1 MMTTLLELTSAS
13 LLALAIIAW
22 LLSGVISWLVAAS
35 ARLNSLISG
44 VGGVLASLA
53 AIAAAWQ
60 ALHNGQVQITPL
72 PLLHYLAEFNPLN
85 ALLLLAMSLPALF
98 CSLYAC
104 AWLNGVNQRKRAR
117 TGLLCNLLLAALT
130 AAAISA
136 NGAGLVLM
144 MELAALC
151 AYFLIVQTD
160 DVKSR
165 RAGLNQ
171 FLSGRLGT
179 LCLIL
184 CFALLYYA
192 SGIQEIEGL
201 SFELL
206 RHTAFTP
213 GVKSLAFLLSLL
225 GFGLYAGIIP
235 LHGLVPQSH
244 SSAPAQA
251 AALFS
256 SALMKIGIM
265 GVIKVGLDLL
275 GAPPL
280 WWGLMVLLLA
290 ILTALI
296 CGLYALM
303 EHDIR
308 RLLAYH
314 TLENVGIIL
323 LGVGGAMVG
332 VALNLPVLASLA
344 LLAGLFHLFNH
355 GLFKTALFLGAG
367 EIEMQTGIKD
377 MEKLGG
383 IARRMPWTA
392 VAMLIA
398 LMSMAALPPLN
409 GFASEW
415 LLYQSLFQMSAGHD
429 IAGRLLGPLLAVG
442 LALTGA
448 LALMCIAKVFGVTF
462 LGAPRSDAAA
472 SGLPPSFTMTLSIA
486 MLALLC
492 LAVGVAAPWVIP
504 PLAGVASSILQA
516 PPMQVASQGVL
527 LTRTAAVS
535 PPMIA
540 ILLLSLPLLPL
551 LLTSLLRGAR
561 LPARQRGD
569 AWACGYGHSPDMV
582 VTATGFAQPLRV
594 MFAPVYRLRRIAT
607 PDRLVSTLHRGGI
620 SALCHRLA
628 FIELAV
634 LLVITLA

>member
-1 MMTTLLELTSAS
+1 MTILFAFTPAS
-13 LLALAIIAW
+13 LLALALMIW
-22 LLSGVISWLVAAS
+22 LLSGVASWLLAA
-35 ARLNSLISG
+35 APRLSSLISG
-44 VGGVLASLA
+44 AGGMLA
-53 AIAAAWQ
+53 AATVITAALQILPATSAQIIA
-60 ALHNGQVQITPL
+60 L
-72 PLLHYLAEFNPLN
+72 PVLGYVAEFSPLN
-85 ALLLLAMSLPALF
+85 GLLLLAMSVPALF

-104 AWLNGVNQRKRAR
+104 AWLTGVNQRKRAR
-117 TGLLCNLLLAALT
+117 TGLLCNLLLAALI

-136 NGAGLVLM
+136 SGVGLILM

-151 AYFLIVQTD
+151 AYFLIVQAD

-179 LCLIL
+179 VCLIL
-184 CFALLYYA
+184 AFALLYHT
-192 SGIQEIEGL
+192 SGSV
-201 SFELL
+201 SFEVL
-206 RHTAFTP
+206 RHTEFTA
-213 GVKSLAFLLSLL
+213 GVKSLAFLLALT

-235 LHGLVPQSH
+235 LHGWVPQSH

-256 SALMKIGIM
+256 SALMKIGIV

-275 GAPPL
+275 GSPPL

-290 ILTALI
+290 ILTAFI
-296 CGLYALM
+296 GGLYALM

-367 EIEMQTGIKD
+367 EIEMQTGMKD

-383 IARRMPWTA
+383 IARLMPWTA

-415 LLYQSLFQMSAGHD
+415 LLYQSLFQLSNSHLF
-429 IAGRLLGPLLAVG
+429 IARLLGPLLAVG

-462 LGAPRSDAAA
+462 LGAPRSQAAA
-472 SGLPPSFTMTLSIA
+472 EATPAPLAMTLSSVL
-486 MLALLC
+486 LALLC
-492 LAVGVAAPWVIP
+492 VIFGIASPWLIPHFSAVAASVLNA
-504 PLAGVASSILQA
+504 PLMPFAEHDVALSTTS
-516 PPMQVASQGVL
+516 
-527 LTRTAAVS
+527 AVS
-535 PPMIA
+535 APMIA
-540 ILLLSLPLLPL
+540 LLLLAMPLLPWL
-551 LLTSLLRGAR
+551 IAALLRGTR
-561 LPARQRGD
+561 LPNRLRGD

-594 MFAPVYRLRRIAT
+594 MFAPLYRLRQHAT
-607 PDRLVSTLHRGGI
+607 PATLVAALHRGWLG
-620 SALCHRLA
+620 AFCRRLA

-634 LLVITLA
+634 LLVVAFA

>member
-1 MMTTLLELTSAS
+1 MMTSLFAWTPAS
-13 LLALAIIAW
+13 LLTLALMIW
-22 LLSGVISWLVAAS
+22 LLSGIVSWLVAAF
-35 ARLNSLISG
+35 ARLSSLISG
-44 VGGVLASLA
+44 AGGMLASLA
-53 AIAAAWQ
+53 VILAAMQ
-60 ALHNGQVQITPL
+60 ILHSGPAQSITL
-72 PLLHYLAEFNPLN
+72 PVLHFAAEFSPLN
-85 ALLLLAMSLPALF
+85 GLLLLAMAVPALF

-104 AWLNGVNQRKRAR
+104 AWLNSVNQRKRAR

-136 NGAGLVLM
+136 NGAGLILM

-184 CFALLYYA
+184 AFALLHHA
-192 SGIQEIEGL
+192 SG
-201 SFELL
+201 SVNFDVL
-206 RHTAFTP
+206 RHTEFTP

-235 LHGLVPQSH
+235 LHGWVPQSH

-280 WWGLMVLLLA
+280 WWGQMVLLLA
-290 ILTALI
+290 ILTAFI
-296 CGLYALM
+296 GGLYALM

-332 VALNLPVLASLA
+332 VALKLPVLASLA

-367 EIEMQTGIKD
+367 EIEMQSGIKD

-383 IARRMPWTA
+383 MARLMPWTA

-415 LLYQSLFQMSAGHD
+415 LLYQSLFQLSGSHVF
-429 IAGRLLGPLLAVG
+429 IARLLGPL

-462 LGAPRSDAAA
+462 LGAPRSQAAA
-472 SGLPPSFTMTLSIA
+472 DATPAPLPMTLASLL
-486 MLALLC
+486 LALLC
-492 LAVGVAAPWVIP
+492 VIF
-504 PLAGVASSILQA
+504 GVASPWLIPHFSAVAASVLNA
-516 PPMQVASQGVL
+516 PLMPFAGQGAAM
-527 LTRTAAVS
+527 TGTSAVS
-535 PPMIA
+535 APMIA
-540 ILLLSLPLLPL
+540 LLLLAMPVLPWLIA
-551 LLTSLLRGAR
+551 SLLRGQR
-561 LPARQRGD
+561 LPNRLRGD

-594 MFAPVYRLRRIAT
+594 MFAPLYRLRQRAT
-607 PDRLVSTLHRGGI
+607 PAALVTALHQGWLGAFCR
-620 SALCHRLA
+620 RLA

-634 LLVITLA
+634 LLVVAFA

>member
-1 MMTTLLELTSAS
+1 MTALFTLEPAS
-13 LLALAIIAW
+13 LLALALLVW
-22 LLSGVISWLVAAS
+22 LLSGIAGGLLAAAARISG
-35 ARLNSLISG
+35 LISG
-44 VGGVLASLA
+44 TGGMVASAAVIVAAVQVLISGTSVTL
-53 AIAAAWQ
+53 
-60 ALHNGQVQITPL
+60 TL
-72 PLLHYLAEFNPLN
+72 PVVPYTAELSPLN
-85 ALLLLAMSLPALF
+85 ALLLLAMSVTALF
-98 CSLYAC
+98 SSLYAC
-104 AWLNGVNQRKRAR
+104 AWLAHARQRQRAR

-136 NGAGLVLM
+136 TAVELILM
-144 MELAALC
+144 MEMAALC

-184 CFALLYYA
+184 AFALLHHT
-192 SGIQEIEGL
+192 SGSV
-201 SFELL
+201 SFDVL

-213 GVKSLAFLLSLL
+213 GIKSVSFLLALA

-235 LHGLVPQSH
+235 LHAWVPQSH
-244 SSAPAQA
+244 SSAPAHA

-256 SALMKIGIM
+256 SALMKIGIL
-265 GVIKVGLDLL
+265 GIVKVGLDLL

-290 ILTALI
+290 ILTAFI
-296 CGLYALM
+296 GGLYALM

-323 LGVGGAMVG
+323 LGVGGAMAG

-383 IARRMPWTA
+383 IARLMPWTA
-392 VAMLIA
+392 FTLLIA

-415 LLYQSLFQMSAGHD
+415 LLYQSLFQLSASPLF
-429 IAGRLLGPLLAVG
+429 IARLLGPLLAVG

-462 LGAPRSDAAA
+462 LGSPRSQAAEA
-472 SGLPPSFTMTLSIA
+472 TPAPLAMTLSGVL
-486 MLALLC
+486 LALLC
-492 LAVGVAAPWVIP
+492 VGC
-504 PLAGVASSILQA
+504 GVASPWIIPHFSAVAASVLNA
-516 PPMQVASQGVL
+516 PVLQVAQHGVVFS
-527 LTRTAAVS
+527 TTSAVS
-535 PPMIA
+535 APMVA
-540 ILLLSLPLLPL
+540 ILLLGMPLLPWIIAAV
-551 LLTSLLRGAR
+551 LRGKR
-561 LPARQRGD
+561 LPNRSRGD
-569 AWACGYGHSPDMV
+569 AWACGYAHSADMV

-594 MFAPVYRLRRIAT
+594 MFAPLYRLRQRVT
-607 PDRLVSTLHRGGI
+607 PSSMVGALHRGWTG
-620 SALCHRLA
+620 AFCRRLA

-634 LLVITLA
+634 LLVVAFA

>member
-1 MMTTLLELTSAS
+1 MTSLFAWTPAS
-13 LLALAIIAW
+13 LLTLALMIW
-22 LLSGVISWLVAAS
+22 LLSGILSWLVAAF
-35 ARLNSLISG
+35 ARLSSMISG
-44 VGGVLASLA
+44 TGGMLASLA
-53 AIAAAWQ
+53 VILAAMQ
-60 ALHNGQVQITPL
+60 ILHSGPAQSITL
-72 PLLHYLAEFNPLN
+72 PVLHFAAEFSPLN
-85 ALLLLAMSLPALF
+85 GLLLLAMAVPALF

-136 NGAGLVLM
+136 NGAGLILM

-184 CFALLYYA
+184 AFALLHHA
-192 SGIQEIEGL
+192 SG
-201 SFELL
+201 SVNFDVL
-206 RHTAFTP
+206 RHTEFTP

-235 LHGLVPQSH
+235 LHGWVPQSH

-290 ILTALI
+290 ILTAFI
-296 CGLYALM
+296 GGLYALM

-383 IARRMPWTA
+383 MGRLMPWTA
-392 VAMLIA
+392 MAMLIA

-415 LLYQSLFQMSAGHD
+415 LLYQSLFQLSGSHVF
-429 IAGRLLGPLLAVG
+429 IARLLGPLLAVG

-462 LGAPRSDAAA
+462 LGAPRSQAAA
-472 SGLPPSFTMTLSIA
+472 DATPAPLPMTLASLL
-486 MLALLC
+486 LALLC
-492 LAVGVAAPWVIP
+492 VIF
-504 PLAGVASSILQA
+504 GVASPWLIPHFSAVAASVLNA
-516 PPMQVASQGVL
+516 PLMPFAGQGAVM
-527 LTRTAAVS
+527 TGTSAVS
-535 PPMIA
+535 APMIA
-540 ILLLSLPLLPL
+540 LLLLAMPVLPWLIA
-551 LLTSLLRGAR
+551 SLLRGQR
-561 LPARQRGD
+561 LPNRLRGD

-594 MFAPVYRLRRIAT
+594 MFAPLYRLRQRAT
-607 PDRLVSTLHRGGI
+607 PAALVTALHQGWLGAFCR
-620 SALCHRLA
+620 RLA

-634 LLVITLA
+634 LLVVAFA

>member
-1 MMTTLLELTSAS
+1 MTPWFAFTPAS
-13 LLALAIIAW
+13 LLALGLMVW
-22 LLSGVISWLVAAS
+22 LLSGVVSWLVAAS
-35 ARLNSLISG
+35 ARLSSLISG
-44 VGGVLASLA
+44 AGGMLGSLLVILA
-53 AIAAAWQ
+53 A
-60 ALHNGQVQITPL
+60 LH
-72 PLLHYLAEFNPLN
+72 LLHDGPAQIITLPPLHYVVELSPLN
-85 ALLLLAMSLPALF
+85 GLLLLAMSVPALF

-104 AWLNGVNQRKRAR
+104 AWLKGVNRRTRAR
-117 TGLLCNLLLAALT
+117 SGLLCNLLLAALT
-130 AAAISA
+130 AAAVAA
-136 NGAGLVLM
+136 NAAELILM

-151 AYFLIVQTD
+151 AYFLIVQAD

-184 CFALLYYA
+184 AFALLHNT
-192 SGIQEIEGL
+192 SG
-201 SFELL
+201 SVNFDVL
-206 RHTAFTP
+206 RHTDFSA
-213 GVKSLAFLLSLL
+213 GVKSLAFLLALT

-235 LHGLVPQSH
+235 LHGWVPQSH
-244 SSAPAQA
+244 SSAPAHA

-256 SALMKIGIM
+256 SGLMKIGII
-265 GVIKVGLDLL
+265 GVIKVSLDVL

-280 WWGLMVLLLA
+280 WWGVIVLLLA
-290 ILTALI
+290 MLTAFI
-296 CGLYALM
+296 GGLYALM

-383 IARRMPWTA
+383 LARLMPWTT

-415 LLYQSLFQMSAGHD
+415 LLYQSLFQLSSTHLF
-429 IAGRLLGPLLAVG
+429 IARLLGPLLAVG

-462 LGAPRSDAAA
+462 LGAPRSQGAADAKPAPLA
-472 SGLPPSFTMTLSIA
+472 MTLGSVL
-486 MLALLC
+486 LALLC
-492 LAVGVAAPWVIP
+492 VIFGVASPWLIPHFSGVAASV
-504 PLAGVASSILQA
+504 LNA
-516 PPMQVASQGVL
+516 PFMPFAHQSVTVSGTSVVSAPMITLLL
-527 LTRTAAVS
+527 LT
-535 PPMIA
+535 
-540 ILLLSLPLLPL
+540 LPLLPWL
-551 LLTSLLRGAR
+551 IASLLRGSR
-561 LPARQRGD
+561 LPNRRCGD
-569 AWACGYGHSPDMV
+569 AWACGYGHSPEMV

-594 MFAPVYRLRRIAT
+594 MFAPLYRLRQHAT
-607 PDRLVSTLHRGGI
+607 PARLVTALHQGWLGAFCR
-620 SALCHRLA
+620 RLA

-634 LLVITLA
+634 LLVVAFA

>member
-1 MMTTLLELTSAS
+1 MTFLFACTPAS
-13 LLALAIIAW
+13 LLALALMIW
-22 LLSGVISWLVAAS
+22 LLSGVVSWLMAAS
-35 ARLNSLISG
+35 TRLSSLICG
-44 VGGVLASLA
+44 TGGMIASLA
-53 AIAAAWQ
+53 ATAAA
-60 ALHNGQVQITPL
+60 LQIIHGGPAQSIPL
-72 PLLHYLAEFNPLN
+72 PVLRFAAEFSPLN
-85 ALLLLAMSLPALF
+85 GLLLLAMSVPALF
-98 CSLYAC
+98 CSLYTC
-104 AWLNGVNQRKRAR
+104 AWLQGVNPRKRAR
-117 TGLLCNLLLAALT
+117 TSLLCHLLMAALT

-136 NGAGLVLM
+136 NAAELILM
-144 MELAALC
+144 MELASLC
-151 AYFLIVQTD
+151 AYFLVVQTD
-160 DVKSR
+160 DMKSR

-184 CFALLYYA
+184 AFALLHHT
-192 SGIQEIEGL
+192 SG
-201 SFELL
+201 SVNFDVL
-206 RHTAFTP
+206 RHTEFTT
-213 GVKSLAFLLSLL
+213 GGKSLAFLLALT

-235 LHGLVPQSH
+235 LHAWVPQSH
-244 SSAPAQA
+244 SSAPAHA

-256 SALMKIGIM
+256 SGLMKMGIM

-290 ILTALI
+290 ILTAFI
-296 CGLYALM
+296 GGLYALM

-332 VALNLPVLASLA
+332 VALNLPVLACLA

-355 GLFKTALFLGAG
+355 GLFKTVLFLGAG

-383 IARRMPWTA
+383 LARLMPWTA

-415 LLYQSLFQMSAGHD
+415 LLYQSLFQLSSSHLF
-429 IAGRLLGPLLAVG
+429 ITRLLGPLLAVG

-462 LGAPRSDAAA
+462 LGAPRTQGSANATPA
-472 SGLPPSFTMTLSIA
+472 PLSMTLASVL
-486 MLALLC
+486 LALLC
-492 LAVGVAAPWVIP
+492 VM
-504 PLAGVASSILQA
+504 AGVGSPWIIPHFSAIAASILNA
-516 PPMQVASQGVL
+516 PFMSFAQQGAVVSG
-527 LTRTAAVS
+527 TSAVS
-535 PPMIA
+535 APMIA
-540 ILLLSLPLLPL
+540 LLLLAMPVLPWLIA
-551 LLTSLLRGAR
+551 TLLRGTR
-561 LPARQRGD
+561 LPNRRRGD

-594 MFAPVYRLRRIAT
+594 MFAPLYRLRQHAT
-607 PDRLVSTLHRGGI
+607 PASLVAALHQGWLGTFCR
-620 SALCHRLA
+620 RLA

-634 LLVITLA
+634 LLVVAFA

>member
-1 MMTTLLELTSAS
+1 MAVP
-13 LLALAIIAW
+13 
-22 LLSGVISWLVAAS
+22 G
-35 ARLNSLISG
+35 
-44 VGGVLASLA
+44 
-53 AIAAAWQ
+53 
-60 ALHNGQVQITPL
+60 
-72 PLLHYLAEFNPLN
+72 
-85 ALLLLAMSLPALF
+85 LF

-136 NGAGLVLM
+136 NGAGLILM

-184 CFALLYYA
+184 AFALLHHA
-192 SGIQEIEGL
+192 SG
-201 SFELL
+201 SVNFDVL
-206 RHTAFTP
+206 RHTEFTP

-235 LHGLVPQSH
+235 LHGWVPQSH

-290 ILTALI
+290 ILTAFI
-296 CGLYALM
+296 GGLYALM

-383 IARRMPWTA
+383 MARLMPSTA

-415 LLYQSLFQMSAGHD
+415 LLYQSLFQLSGSHVF
-429 IAGRLLGPLLAVG
+429 IARLLGPLLAVG

-462 LGAPRSDAAA
+462 LGAPRSQAAA
-472 SGLPPSFTMTLSIA
+472 DATPAPLPMTLASLL
-486 MLALLC
+486 LALLC
-492 LAVGVAAPWVIP
+492 VIF
-504 PLAGVASSILQA
+504 GVASPWLIPHFSAVAASVLNA
-516 PPMQVASQGVL
+516 PLMPFAGQGAAM
-527 LTRTAAVS
+527 TGTSAVS
-535 PPMIA
+535 APMIA
-540 ILLLSLPLLPL
+540 LLLLAMPVLPWLIA
-551 LLTSLLRGAR
+551 SLLRGQR
-561 LPARQRGD
+561 LPNRLRGD

-594 MFAPVYRLRRIAT
+594 MFAPLYRLRQRAT
-607 PDRLVSTLHRGGI
+607 PAALVTALHQGWLGAFCR
-620 SALCHRLA
+620 RLA

-634 LLVITLA
+634 LLVVAFA

>member
-1 MMTTLLELTSAS
+1 MMTSLFAWTPAS
-13 LLALAIIAW
+13 LLTLALMIW
-22 LLSGVISWLVAAS
+22 LLSGIVSWLVAAF
-35 ARLNSLISG
+35 ARLSSLISG
-44 VGGVLASLA
+44 AGGMLASLA
-53 AIAAAWQ
+53 VTLAAMQ
-60 ALHNGQVQITPL
+60 ILHSGPAQSITL
-72 PLLHYLAEFNPLN
+72 PVLHFAAEFSPLN
-85 ALLLLAMSLPALF
+85 GLLLLTMAVPALF

-136 NGAGLVLM
+136 NGAGLILM

-184 CFALLYYA
+184 AFALLHHA
-192 SGIQEIEGL
+192 SG
-201 SFELL
+201 SVNFDVL
-206 RHTAFTP
+206 RHTEFTP

-235 LHGLVPQSH
+235 LHGWVPQSH

-290 ILTALI
+290 ILTAFI
-296 CGLYALM
+296 GGLYALM

-383 IARRMPWTA
+383 MARLMPWTA

-415 LLYQSLFQMSAGHD
+415 LLYQSLFQLSGSHVF
-429 IAGRLLGPLLAVG
+429 IARLLGPLLAVG

-462 LGAPRSDAAA
+462 LGAPRSQAAA
-472 SGLPPSFTMTLSIA
+472 DATPAPLPMTLASLL
-486 MLALLC
+486 LALLC
-492 LAVGVAAPWVIP
+492 VIF
-504 PLAGVASSILQA
+504 GVASPWLIPHFSAVAASVLNA
-516 PPMQVASQGVL
+516 PLMPFAGQGAAM
-527 LTRTAAVS
+527 TGTSAVS
-535 PPMIA
+535 APMIA
-540 ILLLSLPLLPL
+540 LLLLAMPVLPWLIA
-551 LLTSLLRGAR
+551 SLLRGQR
-561 LPARQRGD
+561 LPNRLRGD

-594 MFAPVYRLRRIAT
+594 MFAPLYRLRQLAT
-607 PDRLVSTLHRGGI
+607 PAALVTALHQGWLGAFCR
-620 SALCHRLA
+620 RLA

-634 LLVITLA
+634 LLVVAFA

>member
-1 MMTTLLELTSAS
+1 MTALFALEPAS
-13 LLALAIIAW
+13 LLALALLVW
-22 LLSGVISWLVAAS
+22 LLSGIAGGLLAAAARISG
-35 ARLNSLISG
+35 LISG
-44 VGGVLASLA
+44 TGGMVASAAVIVAAVQVLISGTSVTL
-53 AIAAAWQ
+53 
-60 ALHNGQVQITPL
+60 TL
-72 PLLHYLAEFNPLN
+72 PVVPYTAELSPLN
-85 ALLLLAMSLPALF
+85 ALLLLAMSVTALF
-98 CSLYAC
+98 SSLYAC
-104 AWLNGVNQRKRAR
+104 AWLAHARQRQRAR

-130 AAAISA
+130 AATISA
-136 NGAGLVLM
+136 TAVELILM
-144 MELAALC
+144 MEMAALC

-184 CFALLYYA
+184 AFALLHHT
-192 SGIQEIEGL
+192 SGSV
-201 SFELL
+201 SFDVL

-213 GVKSLAFLLSLL
+213 GIKSVSFLLALA

-235 LHGLVPQSH
+235 LHAWVPQSH
-244 SSAPAQA
+244 SSAPAHA

-256 SALMKIGIM
+256 SALMKIGIL
-265 GVIKVGLDLL
+265 GIIKVGLDLL

-290 ILTALI
+290 ILTAFI
-296 CGLYALM
+296 GGLYALM

-323 LGVGGAMVG
+323 LGVGGAMAG

-383 IARRMPWTA
+383 IARLMPWTA
-392 VAMLIA
+392 FTLLIA

-415 LLYQSLFQMSAGHD
+415 LLYQSLFQLSASPLF
-429 IAGRLLGPLLAVG
+429 IARLLGPLLAVG

-462 LGAPRSDAAA
+462 LGSPRSQAAA
-472 SGLPPSFTMTLSIA
+472 EATPAPLAMTLSGVL
-486 MLALLC
+486 LALLC
-492 LAVGVAAPWVIP
+492 VGC
-504 PLAGVASSILQA
+504 GVASPWIIPHFSAVAASVLNA
-516 PPMQVASQGVL
+516 PVLQVAQHGVVFS
-527 LTRTAAVS
+527 TTSAVS
-535 PPMIA
+535 APMVA
-540 ILLLSLPLLPL
+540 ILLLGMPLLPWIIAAV
-551 LLTSLLRGAR
+551 LRGKR
-561 LPARQRGD
+561 LPNRSRGD
-569 AWACGYGHSPDMV
+569 AWACGYAHSADMV

-594 MFAPVYRLRRIAT
+594 MFAPLYRLRQRVT
-607 PDRLVSTLHRGGI
+607 PSSMVGALHRGWTG
-620 SALCHRLA
+620 AFCRRLA

-634 LLVITLA
+634 LLVVAFA

>member
-1 MMTTLLELTSAS
+1 MMTSLFAWTPAS
-13 LLALAIIAW
+13 LLTLALMIW
-22 LLSGVISWLVAAS
+22 LLSGIVSWLVAAF
-35 ARLNSLISG
+35 ARLSSLISG
-44 VGGVLASLA
+44 AGGMLASLA
-53 AIAAAWQ
+53 VILAAMQ
-60 ALHNGQVQITPL
+60 ILHSGPAQSITL
-72 PLLHYLAEFNPLN
+72 PVLHFAAEFSPLN
-85 ALLLLAMSLPALF
+85 GLLLLAMAVPALF

-104 AWLNGVNQRKRAR
+104 AWLNSVNQRKRAR

-136 NGAGLVLM
+136 NGAGLILM

-184 CFALLYYA
+184 AFALLHHA
-192 SGIQEIEGL
+192 SG
-201 SFELL
+201 SVNFDVL
-206 RHTAFTP
+206 RHTEFTP

-235 LHGLVPQSH
+235 LHGWVPQSH

-290 ILTALI
+290 ILTAFI
-296 CGLYALM
+296 GGLYALM

-383 IARRMPWTA
+383 MARLMPWTA

-415 LLYQSLFQMSAGHD
+415 LLYQSLFQLSGSHVF
-429 IAGRLLGPLLAVG
+429 IARLLGPLLAVG

-462 LGAPRSDAAA
+462 LGAPRSQAAA
-472 SGLPPSFTMTLSIA
+472 DATPAPLPMTLASLL
-486 MLALLC
+486 LALLC
-492 LAVGVAAPWVIP
+492 VIF
-504 PLAGVASSILQA
+504 GVASPWLIPHFSAVAASVLNA
-516 PPMQVASQGVL
+516 PLMPFAGQGAAM
-527 LTRTAAVS
+527 TGTSAVS
-535 PPMIA
+535 APMIA
-540 ILLLSLPLLPL
+540 LLLLAMPVLPWLIA
-551 LLTSLLRGAR
+551 SLLRGQR
-561 LPARQRGD
+561 LPNRLRGD

-594 MFAPVYRLRRIAT
+594 MFAPLYRLRQRAT
-607 PDRLVSTLHRGGI
+607 PAALVTALHQGWLGAFCR
-620 SALCHRLA
+620 RLA

-634 LLVITLA
+634 LLVVAFA

>member
-1 MMTTLLELTSAS
+1 MMTPLFTLTPAS
-13 LLALAIIAW
+13 LLALALILW
-22 LLSGVISWLVAAS
+22 LLSGIACWLVAAS
-35 ARLNSLISG
+35 ARLSSLISG
-44 VGGVLASLA
+44 AGSMLASLA
-53 AIAAAWQ
+53 VITAALQ
-60 ALHNGQVQITPL
+60 ILHRGPAQRIIL
-72 PLLHYLAEFNPLN
+72 PVLAYTAEFSVLN
-85 ALLLLAMSLPALF
+85 GLLLLAMSVPALF

-104 AWLNGVNQRKRAR
+104 AWLKRVDRRKRAH
-117 TGLLCNLLLAALT
+117 TGLLCNLLMAALT
-130 AAAISA
+130 AAAVSA
-136 NGAGLVLM
+136 NATELILM
-144 MELAALC
+144 MEMAALC

-160 DVKSR
+160 EVKSR

-171 FLSGRLGT
+171 FLCGRLGT

-184 CFALLYYA
+184 AFALLHHA
-192 SGIQEIEGL
+192 SG
-201 SFELL
+201 SVNFEVL
-206 RHTAFTP
+206 RHTEFTA
-213 GVKSLAFLLSLL
+213 GVKSVAFLLALT

-235 LHGLVPQSH
+235 LHAWVPQSH
-244 SSAPAQA
+244 SSAPAHA

-256 SALMKIGIM
+256 SALMKMGIL

-280 WWGLMVLLLA
+280 WWGLVVLLLA
-290 ILTALI
+290 ILTAFI
-296 CGLYALM
+296 GGLYALM

-314 TLENVGIIL
+314 TLENIGIIL

-332 VALNLPVLASLA
+332 VALNLPMLASLA

-367 EIEMQTGIKD
+367 EVEMQTGIKD

-383 IARRMPWTA
+383 IARLMPWTA

-415 LLYQSLFQMSAGHD
+415 LLYQSLFQLSNSHVL
-429 IAGRLLGPLLAVG
+429 IARLLGPLLAVG

-462 LGAPRSDAAA
+462 LGAPRSQAAA
-472 SGLPPSFTMTLSIA
+472 NATPAPLPMTLSSVL
-486 MLALLC
+486 LALLC
-492 LAVGVAAPWVIP
+492 VIFGIASPWIIPHFSAVATSLLNAPLMPFASHGTVVSGI
-504 PLAGVASSILQA
+504 AGVSA
-516 PPMQVASQGVL
+516 
-527 LTRTAAVS
+527 
-535 PPMIA
+535 PMIA
-540 ILLLSLPLLPL
+540 LLLLGMPILPWLIA
-551 LLTSLLRGAR
+551 SLLRGNR
-561 LPARQRGD
+561 LPNRLRGD

-594 MFAPVYRLRRIAT
+594 MFAPLYRLRVCAT
-607 PDRLVSTLHRGGI
+607 PAALVASLHQGWLGAFCR
-620 SALCHRLA
+620 RLA

-634 LLVITLA
+634 LLVVAFA

>member
-1 MMTTLLELTSAS
+1 MTLLLALSPAS
-13 LLALAIIAW
+13 LLALALMLW
-22 LLSGVISWLVAAS
+22 LLSGVVSWLVAAS
-35 ARLNSLISG
+35 ARLSSLISG
-44 VGGVLASLA
+44 AGSMLASLA
-53 AIAAAWQ
+53 VILAALQ
-60 ALHNGQVQITPL
+60 ILHSGPAQNVTL
-72 PLLHYLAEFNPLN
+72 PVLHFAAEFSPLN
-85 ALLLLAMSLPALF
+85 GLLLLAMSVPALF

-104 AWLNGVNQRKRAR
+104 AWLKGVNNRKRAH

-130 AAAISA
+130 AAAVSA
-136 NGAGLVLM
+136 NATELILM

-151 AYFLIVQTD
+151 AYFLIVQTA

-184 CFALLYYA
+184 AFALLHHT
-192 SGIQEIEGL
+192 SG
-201 SFELL
+201 SVNFDVL
-206 RHTAFTP
+206 RHTDFTTDM
-213 GVKSLAFLLSLL
+213 KSLAFLLALI

-235 LHGLVPQSH
+235 LHGWVPQSH
-244 SSAPAQA
+244 SSAPAHA

-290 ILTALI
+290 ILTAFI
-296 CGLYALM
+296 GGLYALM

-344 LLAGLFHLFNH
+344 LLAGLFHLLNH

-383 IARRMPWTA
+383 MARLMPWTA

-415 LLYQSLFQMSAGHD
+415 LLYQSLFQLSGSHVF
-429 IAGRLLGPLLAVG
+429 ITRLLGPLLAVG

-462 LGAPRSDAAA
+462 LGAPRSQAAA
-472 SGLPPSFTMTLSIA
+472 DATPAPLPMTLA
-486 MLALLC
+486 TMLLALLC
-492 LAVGVAAPWVIP
+492 VIFGIASPWLIPHFSAVAASVLNA
-504 PLAGVASSILQA
+504 PLMPFARQD
-516 PPMQVASQGVL
+516 
-527 LTRTAAVS
+527 AAVTGTS
-535 PPMIA
+535 AVSAPMIA
-540 ILLLSLPLLPL
+540 LLLLGMPLLPWL
-551 LLTSLLRGAR
+551 IASLLRGTR
-561 LPARQRGD
+561 LPNRLRGD
-569 AWACGYGHSPDMV
+569 AWACGYGHSSDMV

-594 MFAPVYRLRRIAT
+594 MFAPLYRLRQRAT
-607 PDRLVSTLHRGGI
+607 PAALVAALHQGWLGAFCR
-620 SALCHRLA
+620 RLA

-634 LLVITLA
+634 LLVVAFA

>member
-1 MMTTLLELTSAS
+1 MTSLFAWTPAS
-13 LLALAIIAW
+13 LLTLALMIW
-22 LLSGVISWLVAAS
+22 LLSGIVSWLVAAF
-35 ARLNSLISG
+35 ARLSSLISG
-44 VGGVLASLA
+44 AGGMLASLA
-53 AIAAAWQ
+53 VILAAMQ
-60 ALHNGQVQITPL
+60 ILHSGPAQSITL
-72 PLLHYLAEFNPLN
+72 PVLHFAAEFSPLN
-85 ALLLLAMSLPALF
+85 GLLLLAMAVPGLF

-136 NGAGLVLM
+136 NGAGLILM

-184 CFALLYYA
+184 AFALLHHA
-192 SGIQEIEGL
+192 SG
-201 SFELL
+201 SVNFDVL
-206 RHTAFTP
+206 RHTEFPP

-235 LHGLVPQSH
+235 LHGWVPQSH

-290 ILTALI
+290 ILTAFI
-296 CGLYALM
+296 GGLYALM

-383 IARRMPWTA
+383 MARLMPWTA

-415 LLYQSLFQMSAGHD
+415 LLYQSLFQLSGSHVF
-429 IAGRLLGPLLAVG
+429 IARLLGPLLAVG

-462 LGAPRSDAAA
+462 LGAPRSQAAA
-472 SGLPPSFTMTLSIA
+472 DATPAPLPMTLASLL
-486 MLALLC
+486 LALLC
-492 LAVGVAAPWVIP
+492 VIF
-504 PLAGVASSILQA
+504 GVASPWLIPHFSAVAASVLNA
-516 PPMQVASQGVL
+516 PLMPFAGQGAAM
-527 LTRTAAVS
+527 TATSAVS
-535 PPMIA
+535 APMIA
-540 ILLLSLPLLPL
+540 LLLLAMPVLPWLIA
-551 LLTSLLRGAR
+551 SLLRGQR
-561 LPARQRGD
+561 LPNRLRGD

-594 MFAPVYRLRRIAT
+594 MFAPLYRLRQRAT
-607 PDRLVSTLHRGGI
+607 PAALVTALHQGWLGAFCR
-620 SALCHRLA
+620 RLA

-634 LLVITLA
+634 LLVVAFA

>member
-1 MMTTLLELTSAS
+1 MMTSLFAWTPAS
-13 LLALAIIAW
+13 LLTLALMIW
-22 LLSGVISWLVAAS
+22 LLSGIVSWLVAAF
-35 ARLNSLISG
+35 ARLSSMISG
-44 VGGVLASLA
+44 TGGMLASLA
-53 AIAAAWQ
+53 VILAAMQ
-60 ALHNGQVQITPL
+60 ILHSGPAQSITL
-72 PLLHYLAEFNPLN
+72 PVLHFAAEFSPLN
-85 ALLLLAMSLPALF
+85 GLLLLAMAVPGLF

-136 NGAGLVLM
+136 NGAGLILM

-184 CFALLYYA
+184 AFALLHHA
-192 SGIQEIEGL
+192 SG
-201 SFELL
+201 SVNFDVL
-206 RHTAFTP
+206 RHTEFTP

-235 LHGLVPQSH
+235 LHGWVPQSH

-290 ILTALI
+290 ILTAFI
-296 CGLYALM
+296 GGLYALM

-383 IARRMPWTA
+383 MARLMPWTA

-415 LLYQSLFQMSAGHD
+415 LLYQSLFQLSGSHVF
-429 IAGRLLGPLLAVG
+429 IARLLGPLLAVG

-462 LGAPRSDAAA
+462 LGAPRSQAAA
-472 SGLPPSFTMTLSIA
+472 DATPAPLPMTLASLL
-486 MLALLC
+486 LALLC
-492 LAVGVAAPWVIP
+492 VIF
-504 PLAGVASSILQA
+504 GVASPWLIPHFSAVAASVLNA
-516 PPMQVASQGVL
+516 PLMPFAGQGAAM
-527 LTRTAAVS
+527 TGTSAVS
-535 PPMIA
+535 APMIA
-540 ILLLSLPLLPL
+540 LLLLAMPVLPWLIA
-551 LLTSLLRGAR
+551 SLLRGQR
-561 LPARQRGD
+561 LPNRLRGD

-594 MFAPVYRLRRIAT
+594 MFAPLYRLRQLAT
-607 PDRLVSTLHRGGI
+607 PAALVTALHQGWLGAFCR
-620 SALCHRLA
+620 RLA

-634 LLVITLA
+634 LLVVAFA

>member
-1 MMTTLLELTSAS
+1 MTSLFAWTPAS
-13 LLALAIIAW
+13 LLTLALMIW
-22 LLSGVISWLVAAS
+22 LLSGIVSWLVAAF
-35 ARLNSLISG
+35 ARLSSMISG
-44 VGGVLASLA
+44 TGGMLASLA
-53 AIAAAWQ
+53 VILAAMQ
-60 ALHNGQVQITPL
+60 ILHSGPAQSITL
-72 PLLHYLAEFNPLN
+72 PVLHFAAEFSPLN
-85 ALLLLAMSLPALF
+85 GLLLLAMAVPALF

-136 NGAGLVLM
+136 NGAGLILM

-184 CFALLYYA
+184 AFALLHHA
-192 SGIQEIEGL
+192 SG
-201 SFELL
+201 SVNFDVL
-206 RHTAFTP
+206 RHTEFTP

-235 LHGLVPQSH
+235 LHGWVPQSH

-290 ILTALI
+290 ILTAFI
-296 CGLYALM
+296 GGLYALM

-383 IARRMPWTA
+383 MARLMPWTA

-415 LLYQSLFQMSAGHD
+415 LLYQSLFQLSGSHVF
-429 IAGRLLGPLLAVG
+429 IARLLGPLLAVG

-462 LGAPRSDAAA
+462 LGAPRSQAAA
-472 SGLPPSFTMTLSIA
+472 DATPAPLPMTLASLL
-486 MLALLC
+486 LALLC
-492 LAVGVAAPWVIP
+492 VIF
-504 PLAGVASSILQA
+504 GVASPWLIPHFSAVAASVLNA
-516 PPMQVASQGVL
+516 PLMPFAGQGAAM
-527 LTRTAAVS
+527 TGTSAVS
-535 PPMIA
+535 APMIA
-540 ILLLSLPLLPL
+540 LLLLAMPVLPWLIA
-551 LLTSLLRGAR
+551 SLLRGQR
-561 LPARQRGD
+561 LPNRLRGD

-594 MFAPVYRLRRIAT
+594 MFAPLYRLRQRAT
-607 PDRLVSTLHRGGI
+607 PAALVTALHQGWLGAFCR
-620 SALCHRLA
+620 RLA

-634 LLVITLA
+634 LLVVAFA

>member
-1 MMTTLLELTSAS
+1 MMTSLFAWTPAS
-13 LLALAIIAW
+13 LLTLALMIW
-22 LLSGVISWLVAAS
+22 LLSGIVSWLVAAF
-35 ARLNSLISG
+35 ARLSSLISG
-44 VGGVLASLA
+44 AGGMLASLA
-53 AIAAAWQ
+53 VILAAMQ
-60 ALHNGQVQITPL
+60 ILHSGPAQSITL
-72 PLLHYLAEFNPLN
+72 PVLHFAAEFSPLN
-85 ALLLLAMSLPALF
+85 GLLLLAMAVPALF

-104 AWLNGVNQRKRAR
+104 AWLNSVNQRKRAR

-136 NGAGLVLM
+136 NGAGLILM

-184 CFALLYYA
+184 AFALLHHA
-192 SGIQEIEGL
+192 SG
-201 SFELL
+201 SVNFDVL
-206 RHTAFTP
+206 RHTEFTP

-235 LHGLVPQSH
+235 LHGWVPQSH

-290 ILTALI
+290 ILTAFI
-296 CGLYALM
+296 GGLYALM

-314 TLENVGIIL
+314 TLENIGIIL

-383 IARRMPWTA
+383 MARLMPWTA

-415 LLYQSLFQMSAGHD
+415 LLYQSLFQLSGSHVF
-429 IAGRLLGPLLAVG
+429 IARLLGPLLAVG

-462 LGAPRSDAAA
+462 LGAPRSQAAA
-472 SGLPPSFTMTLSIA
+472 DATPAPLPMTLASLL
-486 MLALLC
+486 LALLC
-492 LAVGVAAPWVIP
+492 VIF
-504 PLAGVASSILQA
+504 GVASPWLIPHFSAVAASVLNA
-516 PPMQVASQGVL
+516 PLMPFAGQGAAM
-527 LTRTAAVS
+527 TGTSAVS
-535 PPMIA
+535 APMIA
-540 ILLLSLPLLPL
+540 LLLLAMPVLPWLIA
-551 LLTSLLRGAR
+551 SLLRGQR
-561 LPARQRGD
+561 LPNRLRGD

-594 MFAPVYRLRRIAT
+594 MFAPLYRLRQRAT
-607 PDRLVSTLHRGGI
+607 PAALVTALHQGWLGAFCR
-620 SALCHRLA
+620 RLA

-634 LLVITLA
+634 LLVVAFA

>member
-1 MMTTLLELTSAS
+1 MTTLFAFTPAS
-13 LLALAIIAW
+13 LLALALIIW
-22 LLSGVISWLVAAS
+22 LLSGLMSGFITAA
-35 ARLNSLISG
+35 ARTSSLISG
-44 VGGVLASLA
+44 VGGMIASLA
-53 AIAAAWQ
+53 TIAAALQILHSSQ
-60 ALHNGQVQITPL
+60 AHIVTL
-72 PLLHYLAEFNPLN
+72 PVIHYVAEFSPLN
-85 ALLLLAMSLPALF
+85 ALLLLAMSVPALF

-104 AWLNGVNQRKRAR
+104 AWLMGTTPRLRAR

-130 AAAISA
+130 TAAIAA
-136 NGAGLVLM
+136 NAVELIFM

-151 AYFLIVQTD
+151 AYFLIVQTGD
-160 DVKSR
+160 AKSR

-184 CFALLYYA
+184 AFALLYHS
-192 SGIQEIEGL
+192 SGSV
-201 SFELL
+201 SFDVL
-206 RHTAFTP
+206 RHTGFTI
-213 GVKSLAFLLSLL
+213 GEKSATFLLALV
-225 GFGLYAGIIP
+225 GFGLYAGVIP
-235 LHGLVPQSH
+235 LHAWVPQSH
-244 SSAPAQA
+244 SSTPAHV

-256 SALMKIGIM
+256 SALMKMGIL

-280 WWGLMVLLLA
+280 WWGLIVLLLA
-290 ILTALI
+290 ILTAFI
-296 CGLYALM
+296 GGLYALM

-332 VALNLPVLASLA
+332 VALGLPVLASLA

-355 GLFKTALFLGAG
+355 GLFKTTLFLGAG
-367 EIEMQTGIKD
+367 EIEMQTGMKD

-383 IARRMPWTA
+383 IARLMPWTSG
-392 VAMLIA
+392 AMLVA

-415 LLYQSLFQMSAGHD
+415 LLYQSLFQLSSTPLF
-429 IAGRLLGPLLAVG
+429 IARLLGPLLAVG

-462 LGAPRSDAAA
+462 LGAPRSQAAA
-472 SGLPPSFTMTLSIA
+472 NATPAPLAMTLGSLL
-486 MLALLC
+486 LALLC
-492 LAVGVAAPWVIP
+492 VIF
-504 PLAGVASSILQA
+504 GVASPWIIPHFSA
-516 PPMQVASQGVL
+516 VASSVL
-527 LTRTAAVS
+527 NTPVMPFAQNSVALSTTSAVS
-535 PPMIA
+535 APMIA
-540 ILLLSLPLLPL
+540 LLLLAMPLLPWL
-551 LLTSLLRGAR
+551 IASLLRANR
-561 LPARQRGD
+561 LPNRLRGD

-594 MFAPVYRLRRIAT
+594 MFAPLYRLRQRAT
-607 PDRLVSTLHRGGI
+607 PAALVSVLHQGWLGAFCR
-620 SALCHRLA
+620 RLA
-628 FIELAV
+628 FIELAM
-634 LLVITLA
+634 LLVVAFA

>member
-1 MMTTLLELTSAS
+1 MMISLFAWTPAS
-13 LLALAIIAW
+13 LLTLALMIW
-22 LLSGVISWLVAAS
+22 LLSGIVSWLVAAF
-35 ARLNSLISG
+35 ARLSSLISG
-44 VGGVLASLA
+44 AGGMLASLA
-53 AIAAAWQ
+53 VILAAMQ
-60 ALHNGQVQITPL
+60 ILHSGPAQSITL
-72 PLLHYLAEFNPLN
+72 PVLHFAAEFSPLN
-85 ALLLLAMSLPALF
+85 GLLLLAMAVPGLF

-136 NGAGLVLM
+136 NGAGLILM

-184 CFALLYYA
+184 AFALLHHA
-192 SGIQEIEGL
+192 SG
-201 SFELL
+201 SVNFDVL
-206 RHTAFTP
+206 RHTEFTP

-235 LHGLVPQSH
+235 LHGWVPQSH

-290 ILTALI
+290 ILTAFI
-296 CGLYALM
+296 GGLYALM

-383 IARRMPWTA
+383 MARLMPWTA

-415 LLYQSLFQMSAGHD
+415 LLYQSLFQLSGSHVF
-429 IAGRLLGPLLAVG
+429 IARLLGPLLAVG

-462 LGAPRSDAAA
+462 LGAPRSQAAA
-472 SGLPPSFTMTLSIA
+472 DATPAPLPMTLASLL
-486 MLALLC
+486 LALLC
-492 LAVGVAAPWVIP
+492 VIF
-504 PLAGVASSILQA
+504 GVASPWLIPHFSAVAASVLNA
-516 PPMQVASQGVL
+516 PLMPFAGQGAAM
-527 LTRTAAVS
+527 TATSAVS
-535 PPMIA
+535 APMIA
-540 ILLLSLPLLPL
+540 LLLLAMPVLPWLIA
-551 LLTSLLRGAR
+551 SLLRGQR
-561 LPARQRGD
+561 LPNRLRGD

-594 MFAPVYRLRRIAT
+594 MFAPLYRLRQRAT
-607 PDRLVSTLHRGGI
+607 PAALVTALHQGWLGAFCR
-620 SALCHRLA
+620 RLA

-634 LLVITLA
+634 LLVVAFA

>member
-1 MMTTLLELTSAS
+1 MTALFALEPAS
-13 LLALAIIAW
+13 LLALALLVW
-22 LLSGVISWLVAAS
+22 LLSGIAGGLLAAAARISG
-35 ARLNSLISG
+35 LISG
-44 VGGVLASLA
+44 TGGMVASAAVIVAAVQVLISGTSVTL
-53 AIAAAWQ
+53 
-60 ALHNGQVQITPL
+60 TL
-72 PLLHYLAEFNPLN
+72 PVVPYTAELSPLN
-85 ALLLLAMSLPALF
+85 ALLLLAMSVTALF
-98 CSLYAC
+98 SSLYAC
-104 AWLNGVNQRKRAR
+104 AWLAHARQRQRAR

-136 NGAGLVLM
+136 TAVELILM
-144 MELAALC
+144 MEMAALC

-184 CFALLYYA
+184 AFALLHHT
-192 SGIQEIEGL
+192 SGSV
-201 SFELL
+201 SFDVL
-206 RHTAFTP
+206 RHTAFTQ
-213 GVKSLAFLLSLL
+213 GIKSVSFLLALA

-235 LHGLVPQSH
+235 LHAWVPQSH
-244 SSAPAQA
+244 SSAPAHA

-256 SALMKIGIM
+256 SALMKIGIL
-265 GVIKVGLDLL
+265 GIVKVGLDLL

-290 ILTALI
+290 ILTAFI
-296 CGLYALM
+296 GGLYALM

-323 LGVGGAMVG
+323 LGVGGAMAG

-383 IARRMPWTA
+383 IARLMPWTA
-392 VAMLIA
+392 FTLLIA

-409 GFASEW
+409 GFVSEW
-415 LLYQSLFQMSAGHD
+415 LLYQSLFQLSASPLF
-429 IAGRLLGPLLAVG
+429 IARLFGPLLAVG

-462 LGAPRSDAAA
+462 LGSPRSQAAA
-472 SGLPPSFTMTLSIA
+472 EATPAPLAMTLSGVL
-486 MLALLC
+486 LALLC
-492 LAVGVAAPWVIP
+492 VGC
-504 PLAGVASSILQA
+504 GVASPWIIPHFSAVAASVLNA
-516 PPMQVASQGVL
+516 PVLQVAQHGVVFS
-527 LTRTAAVS
+527 TTSAVS
-535 PPMIA
+535 APMVA
-540 ILLLSLPLLPL
+540 ILLLGMPLLPWIIAAV
-551 LLTSLLRGAR
+551 LRGQR
-561 LPARQRGD
+561 LPNRSRGD
-569 AWACGYGHSPDMV
+569 AWACGYAHSADMV

-594 MFAPVYRLRRIAT
+594 MFAPLYRLRQRVT
-607 PDRLVSTLHRGGI
+607 PSSMVSALHRGWTG
-620 SALCHRLA
+620 AFCRRLA

-634 LLVITLA
+634 LLVVAFA

>member
-1 MMTTLLELTSAS
+1 MMILFALPPAPLLT
-13 LLALAIIAW
+13 LALLVW
-22 LLSGVISWLVAAS
+22 LLSGIAGWILAGAARVS
-35 ARLNSLISG
+35 SLISG
-44 VGGVLASLA
+44 LGGILASAAVILA
-53 AIAAAWQ
+53 ATRILQSGASVT
-60 ALHNGQVQITPL
+60 LVL
-72 PLLHYLAEFNPLN
+72 PVLPFTAELSPLN
-85 ALLLLAMSLPALF
+85 ALLLLAMSVTALF
-98 CSLYAC
+98 SSLYAC
-104 AWLNGVNQRKRAR
+104 AWLANAHQRKRAR
-117 TGLLCNLLLAALT
+117 TGLLCNLLLAALS

-136 NGAGLVLM
+136 SATELILM
-144 MELAALC
+144 MEMAALC
-151 AYFLIVQTD
+151 AYFMIVQAD

-165 RAGLNQ
+165 RAALNQ

-179 LCLIL
+179 VCLIL
-184 CFALLYYA
+184 AFALLHHA
-192 SGIQEIEGL
+192 GGSL
-201 SFELL
+201 SFDVL
-206 RHTAFTP
+206 RHTPFTT
-213 GVKSLAFLLSLL
+213 GIRSVAFLLALA

-235 LHGLVPQSH
+235 LHAWVPQSH
-244 SSAPAQA
+244 SSAPAHA

-256 SALMKIGIM
+256 STLMKIGII
-265 GVIKVGLDLL
+265 GILKVGLDLL
-275 GAPPL
+275 GVPPL
-280 WWGLMVLLLA
+280 WWGLVVLLLA
-290 ILTALI
+290 ILTAFI
-296 CGLYALM
+296 GGLYALM

-383 IARRMPWTA
+383 LARLMPWTA

-415 LLYQSLFQMSAGHD
+415 LLYQSLFQLSASHVF
-429 IAGRLLGPLLAVG
+429 IARLAGPVLAVG

-462 LGAPRSDAAA
+462 LGAPRCQAAA
-472 SGLPPSFTMTLSIA
+472 DATPAPLAMTLSSVLLAFLCVIFGIA
-486 MLALLC
+486 SPWIIPHFA
-492 LAVGVAAPWVIP
+492 AVAASVLNIP
-504 PLAGVASSILQA
+504 ALQA
-516 PPMQVASQGVL
+516 VQNGAA
-527 LTRTAAVS
+527 LTPVSAVS
-535 PPMIA
+535 APMIA
-540 ILLLSLPLLPL
+540 ILLLAMPLVPWVIAGV
-551 LLTSLLRGAR
+551 LRGAR
-561 LPARQRGD
+561 LPNRLRGE
-569 AWACGYGHSPDMV
+569 AWACGYGHSADMV

-594 MFAPVYRLRRIAT
+594 MFAPFYRLRQRVT
-607 PDRLVSTLHRGGI
+607 PDALVGALHQGWLGAFCR
-620 SALCHRLA
+620 RLA

-634 LLVITLA
+634 LLVVAFA

>member
-1 MMTTLLELTSAS
+1 MMTSLFAWTPAS
-13 LLALAIIAW
+13 LLTLALMIW
-22 LLSGVISWLVAAS
+22 LLSGIVSWLVAAF
-35 ARLNSLISG
+35 ARLSSLISG
-44 VGGVLASLA
+44 AGGMLASLA
-53 AIAAAWQ
+53 VILAAMQ
-60 ALHNGQVQITPL
+60 ILHSGPAQSITL
-72 PLLHYLAEFNPLN
+72 PVLHFAAEFSPLN
-85 ALLLLAMSLPALF
+85 GLLLLAMAVPALF

-136 NGAGLVLM
+136 NGAGLILM

-184 CFALLYYA
+184 AFALLHHA
-192 SGIQEIEGL
+192 SG
-201 SFELL
+201 SVNFDVL
-206 RHTAFTP
+206 RHTEFTP

-235 LHGLVPQSH
+235 LHGWVPQSH

-290 ILTALI
+290 ILTAFI
-296 CGLYALM
+296 GGLYALM

-308 RLLAYH
+308 RLLAYP
-314 TLENVGIIL
+314 TLDNIGIIL

-383 IARRMPWTA
+383 MARLMPWTA

-415 LLYQSLFQMSAGHD
+415 LLYQSLFQLSGSHVF
-429 IAGRLLGPLLAVG
+429 IARLLGPLLAVG

-462 LGAPRSDAAA
+462 LGAPRSQAAA
-472 SGLPPSFTMTLSIA
+472 DATPAPLPMTLASLL
-486 MLALLC
+486 LALLC
-492 LAVGVAAPWVIP
+492 VIF
-504 PLAGVASSILQA
+504 GVASPWLIPHFSAVAASVLNA
-516 PPMQVASQGVL
+516 PLMPFAGQGAAM
-527 LTRTAAVS
+527 TGTSAVS
-535 PPMIA
+535 APMIA
-540 ILLLSLPLLPL
+540 LLLLAMPVLPWLIA
-551 LLTSLLRGAR
+551 SLLRGQR
-561 LPARQRGD
+561 LPNRLRGD

-594 MFAPVYRLRRIAT
+594 MFAPLYRLRQRAT
-607 PDRLVSTLHRGGI
+607 PAALVTALHQGWLGAFCR
-620 SALCHRLA
+620 RLA

-634 LLVITLA
+634 LLVVAFA

>member
-1 MMTTLLELTSAS
+1 MMTSLFAWTPAS
-13 LLALAIIAW
+13 LLTLALMIW
-22 LLSGVISWLVAAS
+22 LLSGIVSWLVAAF
-35 ARLNSLISG
+35 ARLSSLISG
-44 VGGVLASLA
+44 AGGMLASLA
-53 AIAAAWQ
+53 VILAAMQ
-60 ALHNGQVQITPL
+60 ILHSGPAQSITL
-72 PLLHYLAEFNPLN
+72 PVLHFAAEFSPLN
-85 ALLLLAMSLPALF
+85 GLLLLAMAVPALF

-136 NGAGLVLM
+136 NGAGLILM

-184 CFALLYYA
+184 AFALLHHA
-192 SGIQEIEGL
+192 SG
-201 SFELL
+201 SVNFDVL
-206 RHTAFTP
+206 RHTEFTP

-235 LHGLVPQSH
+235 LHGWVPQSH

-290 ILTALI
+290 ILTAFI
-296 CGLYALM
+296 GGLYALM

-383 IARRMPWTA
+383 MARLMPWTA

-415 LLYQSLFQMSAGHD
+415 LLYQSLFQLSGSHVF
-429 IAGRLLGPLLAVG
+429 IARLLGPLLAVG

-462 LGAPRSDAAA
+462 LGAPRSQAAA
-472 SGLPPSFTMTLSIA
+472 DATPAPLPMTLASLL
-486 MLALLC
+486 LALLC
-492 LAVGVAAPWVIP
+492 VIF
-504 PLAGVASSILQA
+504 GVASPWLIPHFSAVAASVLNA
-516 PPMQVASQGVL
+516 PLMPFAGQGAAM
-527 LTRTAAVS
+527 TGTSAVS
-535 PPMIA
+535 APMIA
-540 ILLLSLPLLPL
+540 LLLLAMPVLPWLIA
-551 LLTSLLRGAR
+551 SLLRGQR
-561 LPARQRGD
+561 LPNRLRGD

-594 MFAPVYRLRRIAT
+594 MFAPLYRLRQRAT
-607 PDRLVSTLHRGGI
+607 PAALVAALHQGWLGAFCR
-620 SALCHRLA
+620 RLA

-634 LLVITLA
+634 LLVVAFA

>member
-1 MMTTLLELTSAS
+1 MTTALFNAPNLLSVALI
-13 LLALAIIAW
+13 LFGLCALAGGLLTAW
-22 LLSGVISWLVAAS
+22 PVFARKLSGL
-35 ARLNSLISG
+35 G
-44 VGGVLASLA
+44 MVLAAALAVTAALMMISLTA
-53 AIAAAWQ
+53 PVGLYLPWLHLQ
-60 ALHNGQVQITPL
+60 VELSALNGV
-72 PLLHYLAEFNPLN
+72 
-85 ALLLLAMSLPALF
+85 LLLAIALPALF
-98 CSLYAC
+98 SGLYIAGSYH
-104 AWLNGVNQRKRAR
+104 AGSAGVLKKINAR
-117 TGLLCNLLLAALT
+117 SAGLLNLMLAAIT
-130 AAAISA
+130 ASILAADA
-136 NGAGLVLM
+136 LWLVLFL
-144 MELAALC
+144 EVAALC
-151 AYFLIVQTD
+151 AYFLTALHGD
-160 DVKSR
+160 SKSR
-165 RAGLNQ
+165 RAALNQ
-171 FLSGRLGT
+171 FLFSHLGT

-184 CFALLYYA
+184 AFSLLCHTTGSSTLA
-192 SGIQEIEGL
+192 AARSITL
-201 SFELL
+201 TPLL
-206 RHTAFTP
+206 QSA
-213 GVKSLAFLLSLL
+213 VFLLALT
-225 GFGLYAGIIP
+225 GFGIYAGVIP
-235 LHGLVPQSH
+235 LHSWVPQAH
-244 SSAPAQA
+244 SSASPEA

-256 SALMKIGIM
+256 GALMKVGLLGI
-265 GVIKVGLDLL
+265 IRVGLDLL

-280 WWGLMVLLLA
+280 WWGVVVLVL
-290 ILTALI
+290 ALI
-296 CGLYALM
+296 TAFIGGLYALM
-303 EHDIR
+303 EHDLR

-314 TLENVGIIL
+314 TLENIGIIL
-323 LGVGGAMVG
+323 LGIGGAMVG
-332 VALNLPVLASLA
+332 VALNQPAFAALA
-344 LLAGLFHLFNH
+344 LLAGLFHLLNH
-355 GLFKTALFLGAG
+355 SLFKTALFLGAG
-367 EIEMQTGIKD
+367 AIEQQTGIKD
-377 MEKLGG
+377 IEKLGG
-383 IARRMPWTA
+383 LARRMPWIA
-392 VAMLIA
+392 AAMLIA

-504 PLAGVASSILQA
+504 LLAGVASSILQA

-551 LLTSLLRGAR
+551 LLASLLRGAR

>member
-1 MMTTLLELTSAS
+1 MTALFALEPAS
-13 LLALAIIAW
+13 LLALALLVW
-22 LLSGVISWLVAAS
+22 LLSGIAGGLLAAAARISG
-35 ARLNSLISG
+35 LISG
-44 VGGVLASLA
+44 TGGMVASAAVIVAAVQVLISGTSVTL
-53 AIAAAWQ
+53 
-60 ALHNGQVQITPL
+60 TL
-72 PLLHYLAEFNPLN
+72 PVVPYTAELSPLN
-85 ALLLLAMSLPALF
+85 ALLLLAMSVTALF
-98 CSLYAC
+98 SSLYAC
-104 AWLNGVNQRKRAR
+104 AWLAHARQRQRAR

-136 NGAGLVLM
+136 TAVELILM
-144 MELAALC
+144 MEMAALC

-184 CFALLYYA
+184 AFALLHHT
-192 SGIQEIEGL
+192 SGSV
-201 SFELL
+201 SFDVL

-213 GVKSLAFLLSLL
+213 GIKSVSFLLALA

-235 LHGLVPQSH
+235 LHAWVPQSH
-244 SSAPAQA
+244 SSAPAHA

-256 SALMKIGIM
+256 SALMKIGIL
-265 GVIKVGLDLL
+265 GIVKVGLDLL

-290 ILTALI
+290 ILTAFI
-296 CGLYALM
+296 GGLYALM

-323 LGVGGAMVG
+323 LGVGGAMAG

-383 IARRMPWTA
+383 IARLMPWTA
-392 VAMLIA
+392 FTLLIA

-415 LLYQSLFQMSAGHD
+415 LLYQSLFQLSASPLF
-429 IAGRLLGPLLAVG
+429 IARLLGPLLAVG

-462 LGAPRSDAAA
+462 LGSPRSQAAA
-472 SGLPPSFTMTLSIA
+472 EATPAPLAMTLSGVL
-486 MLALLC
+486 LALLC
-492 LAVGVAAPWVIP
+492 VGC
-504 PLAGVASSILQA
+504 GVASPWIIPHFSAVAASVLNA
-516 PPMQVASQGVL
+516 PVLQVAQHGVVFS
-527 LTRTAAVS
+527 TMSAVS
-535 PPMIA
+535 APMVA
-540 ILLLSLPLLPL
+540 ILLLGMPLLPWIIAAV
-551 LLTSLLRGAR
+551 LRGKR
-561 LPARQRGD
+561 LPNRSRGD
-569 AWACGYGHSPDMV
+569 AWACGYAHSADMV

-594 MFAPVYRLRRIAT
+594 MFAPLYRLRQRVT
-607 PDRLVSTLHRGGI
+607 PSSMVSALHRGWTG
-620 SALCHRLA
+620 AFCRRLA

-634 LLVITLA
+634 LLVVAFA

>member
-1 MMTTLLELTSAS
+1 MMTSLFAWTPAS
-13 LLALAIIAW
+13 LLTLALMIW
-22 LLSGVISWLVAAS
+22 LLSGIVSWLVAAF
-35 ARLNSLISG
+35 ARLSSLISG
-44 VGGVLASLA
+44 AGGMLASLA
-53 AIAAAWQ
+53 VILAAMQ
-60 ALHNGQVQITPL
+60 ILHSGPAQSITL
-72 PLLHYLAEFNPLN
+72 PVLHFAAEFSPLN
-85 ALLLLAMSLPALF
+85 GLLLLAMAVPGLF

-136 NGAGLVLM
+136 NGAGLILM

-184 CFALLYYA
+184 AFALLHHA
-192 SGIQEIEGL
+192 SG
-201 SFELL
+201 SVNFDVL
-206 RHTAFTP
+206 RHTEFTP

-235 LHGLVPQSH
+235 LHGWVPQSH

-290 ILTALI
+290 ILTAFI
-296 CGLYALM
+296 GGLYALM

-383 IARRMPWTA
+383 MARLMPWTA

-415 LLYQSLFQMSAGHD
+415 LLYQSLFQLSGSHVF
-429 IAGRLLGPLLAVG
+429 IARLLGPLLAVG

-462 LGAPRSDAAA
+462 LGAPRSQAAA
-472 SGLPPSFTMTLSIA
+472 DATPAPLPMTLASLL
-486 MLALLC
+486 LALLC
-492 LAVGVAAPWVIP
+492 VIF
-504 PLAGVASSILQA
+504 GVASPWLIPHFSAVAASVLNA
-516 PPMQVASQGVL
+516 PLMPFAGQGAAM
-527 LTRTAAVS
+527 TGTSAVS
-535 PPMIA
+535 APMIA
-540 ILLLSLPLLPL
+540 LLLLAMPVLPWLIA
-551 LLTSLLRGAR
+551 SLLRGQR
-561 LPARQRGD
+561 LPNRLRGD

-594 MFAPVYRLRRIAT
+594 MFAPLYRLRQLAT
-607 PDRLVSTLHRGGI
+607 PAALVTALHQGWLGAFCR
-620 SALCHRLA
+620 RLA

-634 LLVITLA
+634 LLVVAFA

>member
-1 MMTTLLELTSAS
+1 MTALFALEPAS
-13 LLALAIIAW
+13 LLALALLVW
-22 LLSGVISWLVAAS
+22 LLSGIAGGLLAAAARISG
-35 ARLNSLISG
+35 LISG
-44 VGGVLASLA
+44 TGGMVASAAVIVAAVQVLISGTSVTL
-53 AIAAAWQ
+53 
-60 ALHNGQVQITPL
+60 TL
-72 PLLHYLAEFNPLN
+72 PVVPYTAELSPLN
-85 ALLLLAMSLPALF
+85 ALLLLAMSVTALF
-98 CSLYAC
+98 SSLYAC
-104 AWLNGVNQRKRAR
+104 AWLAHARQRQRAR

-136 NGAGLVLM
+136 TAVELILT
-144 MELAALC
+144 MEMAALC

-184 CFALLYYA
+184 AFALLHHT
-192 SGIQEIEGL
+192 SGSV
-201 SFELL
+201 SFDVL

-213 GVKSLAFLLSLL
+213 GIKSVSFLLALA

-235 LHGLVPQSH
+235 LHAWVPQSH
-244 SSAPAQA
+244 SSAPAHA

-256 SALMKIGIM
+256 SALMKIGIL
-265 GVIKVGLDLL
+265 GIVKVGLDLL

-290 ILTALI
+290 ILAAFI
-296 CGLYALM
+296 GGLYALM

-314 TLENVGIIL
+314 ALENVGIIL
-323 LGVGGAMVG
+323 LGVGGAMAG

-383 IARRMPWTA
+383 IARLMPWTA
-392 VAMLIA
+392 FTLLIA

-415 LLYQSLFQMSAGHD
+415 LLYQSLFQLSASPLF
-429 IAGRLLGPLLAVG
+429 IARLLGPLLAVG

-462 LGAPRSDAAA
+462 LGSPRSQAAA
-472 SGLPPSFTMTLSIA
+472 EATPAPLAMTLSGVL
-486 MLALLC
+486 LALLC
-492 LAVGVAAPWVIP
+492 VGC
-504 PLAGVASSILQA
+504 GVASPWIIPHFSAVAASVLNA
-516 PPMQVASQGVL
+516 PVLQVAQHGVVFS
-527 LTRTAAVS
+527 TMSAVS
-535 PPMIA
+535 APMVA
-540 ILLLSLPLLPL
+540 ILLLGMPLLPWIIAAV
-551 LLTSLLRGAR
+551 LRGQR
-561 LPARQRGD
+561 LPNRSRGD
-569 AWACGYGHSPDMV
+569 AWACGYAHSADMV

-594 MFAPVYRLRRIAT
+594 MFAPLYRLRQRVT
-607 PDRLVSTLHRGGI
+607 PSSMVSALHRGWTG
-620 SALCHRLA
+620 AFCRRLA

-634 LLVITLA
+634 LLVVAFA

>member
-1 MMTTLLELTSAS
+1 MMTSLFAWTPAS
-13 LLALAIIAW
+13 LLTLALIIW
-22 LLSGVISWLVAAS
+22 LLSGFVSWLVAAF
-35 ARLNSLISG
+35 ARLSSLISG
-44 VGGVLASLA
+44 AGGMLASLA
-53 AIAAAWQ
+53 VILAAMQ
-60 ALHNGQVQITPL
+60 ILHSGPAQSITL
-72 PLLHYLAEFNPLN
+72 PVLHFAAEFSPLN
-85 ALLLLAMSLPALF
+85 GLLLLAMAVPALF

-136 NGAGLVLM
+136 NGAGLILM

-184 CFALLYYA
+184 AFALLHHA
-192 SGIQEIEGL
+192 SG
-201 SFELL
+201 SVNFDVL
-206 RHTAFTP
+206 RHTEFTP
-213 GVKSLAFLLSLL
+213 GVKSLTFLLSLL

-235 LHGLVPQSH
+235 LHGWVPQSH

-290 ILTALI
+290 ILTAFI
-296 CGLYALM
+296 GGLYALM

-383 IARRMPWTA
+383 MARLMPWTA

-415 LLYQSLFQMSAGHD
+415 LLYQSLFQLSGSHVF
-429 IAGRLLGPLLAVG
+429 IARLLGPLLAVG

-462 LGAPRSDAAA
+462 LGAPRSQAAA
-472 SGLPPSFTMTLSIA
+472 DATPAPLPMTLASLL
-486 MLALLC
+486 LALLC
-492 LAVGVAAPWVIP
+492 VIF
-504 PLAGVASSILQA
+504 GVASPWLIPHFSAVAASVLNA
-516 PPMQVASQGVL
+516 PLMPFAGQGAAM
-527 LTRTAAVS
+527 TGTSAVS
-535 PPMIA
+535 APMIA
-540 ILLLSLPLLPL
+540 LLLLAMPVLPWLIA
-551 LLTSLLRGAR
+551 SLLRGQR
-561 LPARQRGD
+561 LPNRLRGD

-594 MFAPVYRLRRIAT
+594 MFAPLYRLRQRAT
-607 PDRLVSTLHRGGI
+607 PAALVAALHQGWLGAFCR
-620 SALCHRLA
+620 RLA

-634 LLVITLA
+634 LLVVAFA

>member
-1 MMTTLLELTSAS
+1 MTALFALEPAS
-13 LLALAIIAW
+13 LLALALLVW
-22 LLSGVISWLVAAS
+22 LLSGIAGGLLAAAARISG
-35 ARLNSLISG
+35 LISG
-44 VGGVLASLA
+44 SGGMVASAAVIVAAVQVLISGTSVTL
-53 AIAAAWQ
+53 
-60 ALHNGQVQITPL
+60 TL
-72 PLLHYLAEFNPLN
+72 PVVPYTAELSPLN
-85 ALLLLAMSLPALF
+85 ALLLLAMSVTALF
-98 CSLYAC
+98 SSLYAC
-104 AWLNGVNQRKRAR
+104 AWLAHARQRQRAR

-136 NGAGLVLM
+136 TAVELILM
-144 MELAALC
+144 MEMAALC

-184 CFALLYYA
+184 AFALLHHT
-192 SGIQEIEGL
+192 SGSV
-201 SFELL
+201 SFDVL

-213 GVKSLAFLLSLL
+213 GIKSVSFLLALA

-235 LHGLVPQSH
+235 LHAWVPQSH
-244 SSAPAQA
+244 SSAPAHA

-256 SALMKIGIM
+256 SALMKIGIL
-265 GVIKVGLDLL
+265 GIVKVGLDLL

-290 ILTALI
+290 ILTAFI
-296 CGLYALM
+296 GGLYALM

-323 LGVGGAMVG
+323 LGVGGAMAG

-383 IARRMPWTA
+383 IARLMPWTA
-392 VAMLIA
+392 FTLLIA

-415 LLYQSLFQMSAGHD
+415 LLYQSLFQLSASPLF
-429 IAGRLLGPLLAVG
+429 IARLLGPLLAVG

-462 LGAPRSDAAA
+462 LGSPRSQAAA
-472 SGLPPSFTMTLSIA
+472 EATSAPLAMTLSGVL
-486 MLALLC
+486 LALLC
-492 LAVGVAAPWVIP
+492 VGC
-504 PLAGVASSILQA
+504 GVASPWIIPHFSVVAASVLNA
-516 PPMQVASQGVL
+516 PVLQVAQHGVVFS
-527 LTRTAAVS
+527 TTSAVS
-535 PPMIA
+535 APMVA
-540 ILLLSLPLLPL
+540 ILLLGMPLLPWIIAAV
-551 LLTSLLRGAR
+551 LRGKR
-561 LPARQRGD
+561 LPNRSRGD
-569 AWACGYGHSPDMV
+569 AWACGYAHSADMV

-594 MFAPVYRLRRIAT
+594 MFAPLYRLRQRVT
-607 PDRLVSTLHRGGI
+607 PSSMVGALHRGWTG
-620 SALCHRLA
+620 AFCRRLA

-634 LLVITLA
+634 LLVVAFA